1 MIGSVILPG
10 TTPEQWPTIR
20 AEIRQRIAKT
30 LGTPPAG
37 AGAEPIQFKELQ
49 RYENFGLTHIK
60 LSYHV
65 VDDEWHNAVVVLPEG
80 GEGACPAPAVIC
92 MHGTFSRTEGK
103 YAVLDPNVTQKPDLR
118 RGIESRLYAI
128 ELARRG
134 YVTIATDVYAF
145 GETLHGRTNPEAVA
159 DFHRK
164 YPDWTL
170 DGRRILDHQ
179 RALDVLQKLD
189 CVSDA
194 GFGAIGDSLGGRGVM
209 NLTAFDERVTTAVSS
224 TGVSPHFNNVVRY
237 RPQPDAATVK
247 LIDPEEPV
255 RRVPWDYHEL
265 IALCAPRALLVLEA
279 INDVYGPNVWPD
291 LACFYQASEVYK
303 LLGQPERISMVTHG
317 DGHGTPPHIRRF
329 AYNWLDRFLKND
341 GQSTFD

>member
-10 TTPEQWPTIR
+10 TSAQEWPTIR
-20 AEIRQRIAKT
+20 AEIRTRIART
-30 LGTPPAG
+30 LGTPPPG
-37 AGAEPIQFKELQ
+37 AGSAPVQFKELE

-65 VDDEWHNAVVVLPEG
+65 VDDEWHNAIVVLPE
-80 GEGACPAPAVIC
+80 EGQAACPAPAVIC
-92 MHGTFSRTEGK
+92 MHGTFSRVEGK
-103 YAVLDPNVTQKPDLR
+103 YAVLDPGVTQNPQLR

-159 DFHRK
+159 DFCKK

-179 RALDVLQKLD
+179 RALDVLEKLD
-189 CVSDA
+189 VVKGS

-209 NLTAFDERVTTAVSS
+209 YLTAFDERIAAAVSS
-224 TGVSPHFNNVVRY
+224 TGVSPHFDNVVRY
-237 RPQPDAATVK
+237 SAQPQTPALRLT
-247 LIDPEEPV
+247 DPEEPV

-279 INDVYGPNVWPD
+279 FNDQYGPNVWPD
-291 LACFYQASEVYK
+291 MACFYQASEVYK
-303 LLGQPERISMVTHG
+303 LLECPECLTMVTHG
-317 DGHGTPPHIRRF
+317 EGHNTPLDIRKF
-329 AYNWLDRFLKND
+329 AYNWLDRFLK
-341 GQSTFD
+341 G